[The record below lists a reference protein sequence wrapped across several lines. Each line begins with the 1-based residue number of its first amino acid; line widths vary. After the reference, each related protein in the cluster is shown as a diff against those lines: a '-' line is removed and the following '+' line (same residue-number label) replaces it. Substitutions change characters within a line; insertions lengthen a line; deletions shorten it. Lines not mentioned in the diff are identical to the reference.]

1 MTQRDPAISLAQMLE
16 YARRASELGARY
28 SGAEIASDPVLN
40 LAIPRALEV
49 IGEAASRVSPEDR
62 EKHPNIE
69 WRRIVG
75 FRNVIIH
82 RYDAIDF
89 DVVERVLRRDLP
101 ILIASLE
108 YALASLDESPGDSG

>member
-49 IGEAASRVSPEDR
+49 IGEAASRVSAEDG
-62 EKHPNIE
+62 KSTPTLN
-69 WRRIVG
+69 G
-75 FRNVIIH
+75 
-82 RYDAIDF
+82 A
-89 DVVERVLRRDLP
+89 
-101 ILIASLE
+101 
-108 YALASLDESPGDSG
+108 ASLDSAM